1 MTRPNTATLITRLQT
16 IPYFKH
22 LAPDLLARLAG
33 VAIWQEYAPGAL
45 VFLEGDESS
54 SLYVL
59 QSGWLKVVKYA
70 ADGRE
75 QILRFIGSGEVF
87 NEAGAFIRRPNP
99 ATAIALEATGIWLLH
114 RETMRPLLAANP
126 EVLLQVVENM
136 AERIAYLAGLVAE
149 LSLHSV
155 ETRLARLLLT
165 SATADVVPR
174 QRWTTQA
181 ELAARLGTVPD
192 VLSRALRSLADAR
205 LVRVERQQITI
216 LDRAGLVARADL
228 DE

>member
-1 MTRPNTATLITRLQT
+1 MPRPNTATLTATLQT

-22 LAPDLLARLAG
+22 LALDLLARLAG
-33 VAIWQEYAPGAL
+33 VAIWQEYVPGAL

-54 SLYVL
+54 SLYIVHT
-59 QSGWLKVVKYA
+59 GWLKVVKYA

-75 QILRFIGSGEVF
+75 QILRFIGPGEVF

-99 ATAIALEATGIWLLH
+99 ATAIALETTGIWLLH
-114 RETMRPLLAANP
+114 RETLRPLLAANP
-126 EVLLQVVENM
+126 EVMLQVVENM

-155 ETRLARLLLT
+155 ETRLARLLLAG
-165 SATADVVPR
+165 ATGDVVPR

-192 VLSRALRSLADAR
+192 VLSRALRGLADAG
-205 LVRVERQQITI
+205 LIRVERQQIMI
-216 LDRAGLVARADL
+216 LDRTGLVTRADL

>member
-1 MTRPNTATLITRLQT
+1 MPRPNTAILTTTLQT
-16 IPYFKH
+16 IPYFEH

-33 VAIWQEYAPGAL
+33 MAIWQEYAPGAL

-54 SLYVL
+54 SLYIVHT
-59 QSGWLKVVKYA
+59 GWLKVVKYA

-75 QILRFIGSGEVF
+75 QILRFIGPGEVF

-99 ATAIALEATGIWLLH
+99 ATAIALETAGIWLLH
-114 RETMRPLLAANP
+114 RETVRPLLAANP
-126 EVLLQVVENM
+126 EVMLQVVENM

-165 SATADVVPR
+165 GATGDVVPR

-192 VLSRALRSLADAR
+192 VLSRALRSLADAG
-205 LVRVERQQITI
+205 LIRVERQQITI
-216 LDRAGLVARADL
+216 LDRAQLVARADL